1 MKFIHAWFFKYHT
14 YKNMMLGADMSVQY
28 PVFFRTT
35 VEGLFYYKTDGKI
48 RYVRYKQFHFRF
60 MKKLNDI

>member
-1 MKFIHAWFFKYHT
+1 MNPIQAWFFKYHT
-14 YKNMMLGADMSVQY
+14 NKNMILGADMAAQY

-35 VEGLFYYKTDGKI
+35 TDGLFYYKPDGKI

-60 MKKLNDI
+60 MKKLNEI